1 VGGQSDVSPPQ
12 EGPMKRSLA
21 VLVLVAVC
29 TGCAGPQRTLD
40 ATVLQSLQTVPVIP
54 VAGRLMDDERRL
66 LSKGAEANDVRTP
79 TSSTS
84 PSFRLGAAGIGGAM
98 AGVALLVVFAPYYL
112 ATHYLAT
119 HKPIPEGA
127 LTRERE
133 PQSDRGRLTV
143 ALARAAAETLQE
155 RGARTA
161 YLVDGYVRLPMADTA
176 TSPADVQFEERMQL
190 WRWYGEKVAR
200 VDYNAMNTEGIDAI
214 LEVGVSEFEHRENA
228 LILQVQVR
236 LVNPVTKE
244 VLGRASHGAA
254 HAVDPS
260 PKTFRQLDALATDKG
275 RESILK
281 CLKVLG
287 LLVE

>member
-1 VGGQSDVSPPQ
+1 
-12 EGPMKRSLA
+12 MKRSLA

-29 TGCAGPQRTLD
+29 TGCAGLQRTPD
-40 ATVLQSLQTVPVIP
+40 ATVLQSLRTVAVIP
-54 VAGRLMDDERRL
+54 LAGH
-66 LSKGAEANDVRTP
+66 AP

-84 PSFRLGAAGIGGAM
+84 HSFPGSAGIGGA
-98 AGVALLVVFAPYYL
+98 ALLVGFSPLIL
-112 ATHYLAT
+112 AYHAT
-119 HKPIPEGA
+119 KVAAIPEGT
-127 LTRERE
+127 LTLERE
-133 PQSDRGRLTV
+133 PQSDSGKLTV

-200 VDYNAMNTEGIDAI
+200 VDYSAMNTEGIDAI